1 MKKKLPILIVA
12 AVSMLFCSCNKEES
26 VPHVTGIELSENSI
40 VLPIGGTV
48 QLEAT
53 VLPENAAIDS
63 LVWSSS
69 DENVAEVDRR
79 GLVTA
84 LTPGK
89 TVIRVSCNG
98 ISSVCDVIVEGT
110 DMESIA
116 ILPSETEVQIGETFQ
131 LELETNPE
139 DAWYDDVKWMSFDE
153 SVASVDENGLVTGTG
168 LGETVITAV
177 AGGMSANCNVTV
189 VPVKLDVKVGD
200 FFYSDGTV
208 SSTLDS
214 EKTVVGVVFWTGDPT
229 EDDAVLKREHPHC
242 VNGLA
247 VSMGGDGSV
256 NWQTGYKEYGK
267 TLNEWVMANLDG
279 FAPVLAEYNAGSEP
293 DYMNMILGY
302 NNTRAMEDFNAAPE
316 NAAWPVEA
324 VSELA
329 AYREKVPVPESCSGW
344 YLPSTKEL
352 SLLCAGE
359 IDGNIWGV
367 GDFGGSGR
375 YSERAALVN
384 EKLAQIDGA
393 MLLMKDFTDPAVSY
407 WASQEI
413 TSEYALNLFFRFG
426 QMGHQLKDWQYET
439 NGRVRFILA
448 F

>member
-1 MKKKLPILIVA
+1 MKKKLPILIVV

-26 VPHVTGIELSENSI
+26 VPQVTGIELSENSI

-153 SVASVDENGLVTGTG
+153 SVASVEENGLVTGTG

-208 SSTLDS
+208 SSTLEP

-256 NWQTGYKEYGK
+256 NWQTVTK
-267 TLNEWVMANLDG
+267 
-279 FAPVLAEYNAGSEP
+279 
-293 DYMNMILGY
+293 
-302 NNTRAMEDFNAAPE
+302 
-316 NAAWPVEA
+316 
-324 VSELA
+324 
-329 AYREKVPVPESCSGW
+329 
-344 YLPSTKEL
+344 STARL
-352 SLLCAGE
+352 
-359 IDGNIWGV
+359 
-367 GDFGGSGR
+367 
-375 YSERAALVN
+375 
-384 EKLAQIDGA
+384 
-393 MLLMKDFTDPAVSY
+393 
-407 WASQEI
+407 
-413 TSEYALNLFFRFG
+413 
-426 QMGHQLKDWQYET
+426 
-439 NGRVRFILA
+439 
-448 F
+448 